1 MAFYSLFNLP
11 MDINYFYVVDAAKNK
26 FVGEGDGGV
35 WGLLLLSVTLEKTC
49 LRSVVVDIKTYCVRL
64 TQFVYIVF

>member
-26 FVGEGDGGV
+26 FVGVGVGVFGGF
-35 WGLLLLSVTLEKTC
+35 
-49 LRSVVVDIKTYCVRL
+49 YC
-64 TQFVYIVF
+64 

>member
-1 MAFYSLFNLP
+1 ML
-11 MDINYFYVVDAAKNK
+11 AKK
-26 FVGEGDGGV
+26 EFVGEGDGGV